1 MPKVSI
7 IVPVYNVEQYLE
19 KCLNSIILQS
29 LKDIEIIC
37 IDDGSTDGS
46 AKILDSFSIK
56 DNRVKV
62 IHKMNAGY
70 GDAMN
75 VGLDMATGDYV
86 GIVESDDY
94 VLPGM
99 YETLYNAAIENNLD
113 MVKSDAYYW
122 LEKENFLSRIHTKA
136 LDEYYDKVLDG
147 LERNYFFDFYMNI
160 WTGIYKKKFLDEN
173 MIRFHEAPGA
183 SYQDNGFWMLTC
195 IYANRAKWINKAFY
209 YYRQDNPMASV
220 RNHGK
225 VMAMTKEYEYIEKCL
240 KSRGHEKYLPYCYLW
255 KMIRNVGNYNR
266 IADEEKIDFVKQI
279 EKDYIRYSPYIQ
291 KYTYLNNYFISLIR
305 EPIKT
310 TNNIINR
317 RNAILNKLQSAANI
331 VIYGAGIYGERVFR
345 ILYNEGLSDKLLC
358 FAVTNDLTKTKI
370 GNRKIIQIQKVVED
384 TKNVLYIVAA
394 AKESNAYKEMTNKLE
409 EMQILNYISGNELID
424 NFYIV

>member
-29 LKDIEIIC
+29 LRDIEIIC

-122 LEKENFLSRIHTKA
+122 LEKEEFLSRIHIKW
-136 LDEYYDKVLDG
+136 LEGFYDKVLDS
-147 LERNYFFDFYMNI
+147 LERNYFFEFYMNI
-160 WTGIYKKKFLDEN
+160 WTGIYKKDFLKEN
-173 MIRFHEAPGA
+173 NIRFHESPGA

-195 IYANRAKWINKAFY
+195 IFAKRAMWLNKAFY

-220 RNHGK
+220 RTHGK
-225 VMAMTKEYEYIEKCL
+225 VMAMTREYEHLEDFLIFSGNK
-240 KSRGHEKYLPYCYLW
+240 KYLPYCYLW

-266 IADEEKIDFVKQI
+266 IADEEKVAFIGQM
-279 EKDYIRYSPYIQ
+279 EQDYIRYSPYIQ
-291 KYTYLNNYFISLIR
+291 KLSYLNDYYISLIR
-305 EPIKT
+305 EPEDKT
-310 TNNIINR
+310 KEITDR
-317 RNAILNKLQSAANI
+317 KRAVLYRLQSTDSI
-331 VIYGAGIYGERVFR
+331 VVYGAGKYGEMVFR
-345 ILYNEGLSDKLLC
+345 IIYNEGFSKKLFC
-358 FAVTNDLTKTKI
+358 FAVTDESSKKKI
-370 GNRKIIQIQKVVED
+370 GSKPVFSIGDAVQIY
-384 TKNVLYIVAA
+384 KNALFIVAVEG
-394 AKESNAYKEMTNKLE
+394 KSVAYKEMTNKLE
-409 EMQILNYISGNELID
+409 EMQITNYISGNELID